1 MEFKYVPLTHF
12 DLEPTLDD
20 KFWLEKVK
28 RMVKETDDRETLK
41 EVAVM
46 LAEIATKRQG
56 VVRGLIKDLHE
67 FMAVNVTGAEMDNI
81 VGEKLP

>member
-1 MEFKYVPLTHF
+1 
-12 DLEPTLDD
+12 
-20 KFWLEKVK
+20 
-28 RMVKETDDRETLK
+28 
-41 EVAVM
+41 M

-67 FMAVNVTGAEMDNI
+67 FMAVNVTGAEMENI